1 MSSEPLGFD
10 DELDSDDG
18 WQIDKFEEHIEQ
30 SLDEIDELG
39 PEISCANV
47 HLYVSEAMANLV
59 GTPSTEV
66 FVTPLVE
73 RLCKCV
79 VEELVT
85 QFSEVDAERIAPIML
100 SLEEVVTKYGEA
112 SGEIRALTPYLQQL
126 LYIAALSAVG
136 SYRLIKDDYGE

>member
-18 WQIDKFEEHIEQ
+18 WLVNKFEQHIEQ
-30 SLDEIDELG
+30 SLNSLDALG

-59 GTPSTEV
+59 DRPSSEF
-66 FVTPLVE
+66 FVTPLIE

-85 QFSEVDAERIAPIML
+85 QFSETDTDRIAPIML
-100 SLEEVVTKYGEA
+100 SLEDVVTRHGEA